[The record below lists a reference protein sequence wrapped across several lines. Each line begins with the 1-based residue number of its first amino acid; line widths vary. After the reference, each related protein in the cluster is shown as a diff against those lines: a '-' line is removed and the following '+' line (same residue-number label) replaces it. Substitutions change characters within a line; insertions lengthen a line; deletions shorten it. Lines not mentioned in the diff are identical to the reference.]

1 MPDLIGAEIFATGKW
16 NDLEF
21 SDDDIDDI
29 VANFEALGDIHKVP
43 LKLGHNDEQQVTDG
57 QPALGWVQKVYKQGN
72 KLLADFV
79 DMPNVIYDAI
89 KQKLYRTVS
98 VELLFNVNHDG
109 SKYNHVLDAVALL
122 GADHP
127 AVNTLQD
134 LQTLMATRTEF
145 SGGRRLVFETLT
157 GRKKPKRKKGM
168 DEEEVKKLIAAALKP
183 LETANEE
190 LKTENAD
197 LKKKLEKRDEEAAE
211 FSRKQE
217 EEKVKAARKEVTELL
232 DTAVKDKKMTPAV
245 RETYAKQIG
254 LEDDERVLEIDLE
267 QVKIMCDATKGVDD
281 KETGLDGDSEDDH
294 ENPEAKLLALTRKN
308 RSADETFEAAFMRT
322 AEANPK
328 LHRAYLDMNG
338 EEVRR

>member
-1 MPDLIGAEIFATGKW
+1 
-16 NDLEF
+16 
-21 SDDDIDDI
+21 
-29 VANFEALGDIHKVP
+29 
-43 LKLGHNDEQQVTDG
+43 
-57 QPALGWVQKVYKQGN
+57 
-72 KLLADFV
+72 
-79 DMPNVIYDAI
+79 
-89 KQKLYRTVS
+89 
-98 VELLFNVNHDG
+98 
-109 SKYNHVLDAVALL
+109 
-122 GADHP
+122 
-127 AVNTLQD
+127 
-134 LQTLMATRTEF
+134 
-145 SGGRRLVFETLT
+145 
-157 GRKKPKRKKGM
+157 M